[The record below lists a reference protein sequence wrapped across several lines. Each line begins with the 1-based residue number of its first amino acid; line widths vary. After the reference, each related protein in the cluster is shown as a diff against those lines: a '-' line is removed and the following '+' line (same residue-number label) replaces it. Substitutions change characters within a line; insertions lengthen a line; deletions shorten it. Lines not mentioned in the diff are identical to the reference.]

1 MILLPQRF
9 VFILLLI
16 GIHLSIQAQ
25 AHYAPKNVFSHNDY
39 AQVKPF
45 YDAYRQQVGYIEVD
59 VFLQG
64 QDLLVAH
71 QANELM
77 ADRTIESMYLMPL
90 QLEVTTHKGR
100 IYPRRS
106 QHLGLSIDIKTEGM
120 STLSRIVNVLE
131 KYPDLLHARGFT
143 ILVSGNVPDPG
154 QWALF
159 PEFIH
164 FDGRPDTEYT
174 PAQWQRI
181 GMVSND
187 FKKYSRWD
195 GQGAISVADD
205 EMIKSVLTQIHVRKK
220 KFRFWASPDTPGAW
234 HYLQSRG
241 VDIIGTDTVQE
252 LIHYLKTNRK

>member
-39 AQVKPF
+39 AQTKPF
-45 YDAYRQQVGYIEVD
+45 YDAYRQRVGYIEVD

-77 ADRTIESMYLMPL
+77 ADR
-90 QLEVTTHKGR
+90 
-100 IYPRRS
+100 
-106 QHLGLSIDIKTEGM
+106 
-120 STLSRIVNVLE
+120 LSRIVNVLE

-205 EMIKSVLTQIHVRKK
+205 EMIKSVLTFI
-220 KFRFWASPDTPGAW
+220 
-234 HYLQSRG
+234 
-241 VDIIGTDTVQE
+241 
-252 LIHYLKTNRK
+252 LKYGKIKNRKG

>member
-39 AQVKPF
+39 AQTKPF
-45 YDAYRQQVGYIEVD
+45 YDAYRQRVGYIEVD